1 MVDAVCDKLTHILR
15 TNLKD
20 IDDKKAEIINFGI
33 KSIVSE
39 FSKTTVLL
47 AAAYALGVLN
57 YIIIAIV
64 SFGTYRIFAGGFH
77 AKSHIGCLTTNSI
90 MLFSIVYSSF
100 FINTYLNYIC
110 FLIFL
115 INCIIIYL
123 YAPADVEEKPV
134 VSKKLRRK
142 LKYQSFIVMSMI
154 FIVSLIMVDRVIA
167 NILILSTFFES
178 LTLLPISYRLMKCR
192 HGYGEAI

>member
-1 MVDAVCDKLTHILR
+1 MVDAVSDKLTHVLK
-15 TNLKD
+15 TKLKD

-33 KSIVSE
+33 KSLVSE
-39 FSKTTVLL
+39 FSKTVILL
-47 AAAYALGVLN
+47 AAAYALGMLN

-77 AKSHIGCLTTNSI
+77 AKTHLGCLSVNST
-90 MLFSIVYSSF
+90 MLFSIVYISF
-100 FINTYLNYIC
+100 IVETYFNYI
-110 FLIFL
+110 FIIIFL
-115 INCIIIYL
+115 FNCIIIYL
-123 YAPADVEEKPV
+123 YAPADVEEKPII
-134 VSKKLRRK
+134 SKKLRRK
-142 LKYQSFIVMSMI
+142 LRFQSFVAMSVI
-154 FIVSLIMVDRVIA
+154 FIVSIIMVDRVIA